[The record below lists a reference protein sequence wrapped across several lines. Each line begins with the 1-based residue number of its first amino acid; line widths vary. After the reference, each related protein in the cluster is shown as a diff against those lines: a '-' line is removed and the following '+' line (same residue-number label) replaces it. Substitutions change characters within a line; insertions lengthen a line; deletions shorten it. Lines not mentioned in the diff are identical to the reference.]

1 MTRWGSDNPH
11 PLSQMKTELVWEGK
25 YDEYGNRRPVNLPTT
40 PLPLQR
46 IETIDVPLDA
56 RKAEANQQGS
66 LFDETAFRQQHHRD
80 DFRNMLIWGDNKLVM
95 ASLLQEFRG
104 KIDLIY
110 IDPPF
115 DVGADFTMK
124 IQIGDD
130 SDEVL
135 KEQSI
140 LEAVAYRDTWGKG
153 VDSYLHMMYERLT
166 LMRELLSERGSIYVH
181 LGYNVL
187 HYVKVIMDEIFGS
200 DNLLN
205 QIVWQK
211 VRSSKAQSKG
221 FGNVHDVVLVY
232 TKGSSFTFNPQ
243 YTELSPERIRKHYKY
258 IEEGT
263 GRRYQL
269 CDLTQKG
276 EGPPRRFGDRVLK
289 PPPGKHWIWSQE
301 RIDQAMAEGRIVFTS
316 GKMPRLKR
324 YLDESLGNPAEDIW
338 VDIPPINSQS
348 YERLDYDTQKP
359 EQLLTRIILASS
371 NEGDLVAD
379 FFCVRKGTR
388 VLVPPPN
395 LPRQRGRNL
404 DSLPVDGEGWGG
416 VSSPHPT
423 SPVNGGGEP
432 AARPHSLPVDGEGWG
447 GVSSLPVDGEGWGGV
462 SSLPVDGEGWGGV
475 SSLPVDGEGWGGV
488 YIPIECLQPGDWVLA
503 HDGRP
508 HRVVRTFRRL
518 YRGLMIGIRH
528 NRSSQTLW
536 VTGDHRVLCR
546 KRTLSYNAERSWA
559 HVPEKHFERARALRK
574 EMTDA
579 ERLLWKSLRRQQLG
593 VKFRRQ
599 HPIGPYIADFYSWEA
614 GLVVEVDGDTHF
626 TPEMQEYDAIR
637 TQYLES
643 LGLQVLRFTNVEIRN
658 YLDAV
663 VERIHD
669 AIQDALPSENHFL
682 EWRRASSLQVGD
694 VVFFPLLPSPHPSAP
709 VDGVSYPHPTSPVDG
724 VSYPHPTSPVDGVS
738 YPHPTSPVDGVSY
751 PHPTSPVNGGGEPA
765 VQPDSLPVD
774 GEGWG
779 GVSLLPATVIALE
792 QVQTDEEVYDL
803 EVEGA
808 HSYITEVCVVHNC
821 GSGTMLAVAEKLG
834 RRWIGADLGRYAIH
848 VSRKR
853 LIQVQ
858 RELHQQGKP
867 YRSFDVYNLGRYER
881 QWWQQE
887 RLRGADTEHR
897 RIVLQF
903 YKAVPLDNPPNSLL
917 HGKKGGAYVHV
928 DQIDSL
934 FTERELHAV
943 AQAAANAGGR
953 ELHCLAW
960 EFEMELAVKKQA
972 IEATTGL
979 DIKLKYIPR
988 EIMEANRTEVQF
1000 FEAGY
1005 LEAKAIVNN
1014 GAVDVELVRFMPA
1027 LAEVPE
1033 KELQELRAR
1042 AVKSPFDFI
1051 DFWAV
1056 DFEWREG
1063 KPFEHHWQ
1071 DFRTRKDR
1079 SLKTRTDIGWQYA
1092 TKGTHQI
1099 CIKVIDVF
1107 GVDTTT
1113 VIQVGV

>member
-1 MTRWGSDNPH
+1 MTRWGPDNPH

-130 SDEVL
+130 SDEVQ

-166 LMRELLSERGSIYVH
+166 LMRDLLSERGSIYVH
-181 LGYNVL
+181 LDWHVG
-187 HYVKVIMDEIFGS
+187 HYVKAIMDEIFGIS
-200 DNLLN
+200 NFRN
-205 QIVWQK
+205 EVVWYY
-211 VRSSKAQSKG
+211 KG
-221 FGNVHDVVLVY
+221 GALTGVKQHYPRKHDVLLFY
-232 TKGSSFTFNPQ
+232 TKTDDYTFNQPRYSEISDQMLKRWGQ
-243 YTELSPERIRKHYKY
+243 YLDS
-258 IEEGT
+258 
-263 GRRYQL
+263 
-269 CDLTQKG
+269 
-276 EGPPRRFGDRVLK
+276 
-289 PPPGKHWIWSQE
+289 
-301 RIDQAMAEGRIVFTS
+301 EGRIRFGQIKHEKPTYS
-316 GKMPRLKR
+316 RLVRKFQKENNR
-324 YLDESLGNPAEDIW
+324 LPNDDDIAWHVTGSLVRDVW
-338 VDIPPINSQS
+338 DDIPEVRQNPRYEEAINFS
-348 YERLDYDTQKP
+348 TQKP
-359 EQLLTRIILASS
+359 EALLERIVKASS

-388 VLVPPPN
+388 VWKVAAPPVVPPHAGG
-395 LPRQRGRNL
+395 QAG
-404 DSLPVDGEGWGG
+404 SLPACGEGWGG
-416 VSSPHPT
+416 
-423 SPVNGGGEP
+423 GD
-432 AARPHSLPVDGEGWG
+432 SLPACGEGWG
-447 GVSSLPVDGEGWGGV
+447 GGAVISSPPVVPPHAGGQAASLPACGEGWGGGCLAFTPPIV
-462 SSLPVDGEGWGGV
+462 PPHAGGQAGSLPACGEGWGGG
-475 SSLPVDGEGWGGV
+475 SLPACGEGWGGGSLPACGEGWGGGCLT
-488 YIPIECLQPGDWVLA
+488 PIECLQPDDWVFA

-518 YRGLMIGIRH
+518 YRGMMVGIQH
-528 NRSSQTLW
+528 AKSPATLW
-536 VTGDHRVLCR
+536 LTADHRVLAKLRPRSLGGCADWSAVPLSHRERR
-546 KRTLSYNAERSWA
+546 KQLRREMTPPERKLW
-559 HVPEKHFERARALRK
+559 KALRG
-574 EMTDA
+574 E
-579 ERLLWKSLRRQQLG
+579 QLG

-599 HPIGPYIADFYSWEA
+599 HPIGPYIADFYSREA
-614 GLVVEVDGDTHF
+614 QLVVEVDGVVAHSGEEAF
-626 TPEMQEYDAIR
+626 EYDRAR
-637 TQYLES
+637 DTYMES
-643 LGLQVLRFTNVEIRN
+643 LGLRVMRIPASEVEHNLDGVRDAIKQACEVQDRLDGAQWVRASELRVGDIVFVGPERVGVRI
-658 YLDAV
+658 
-663 VERIHD
+663 ERI
-669 AIQDALPSENHFL
+669 QRVFSE
-682 EWRRASSLQVGD
+682 
-694 VVFFPLLPSPHPSAP
+694 
-709 VDGVSYPHPTSPVDG
+709 
-724 VSYPHPTSPVDGVS
+724 
-738 YPHPTSPVDGVSY
+738 
-751 PHPTSPVNGGGEPA
+751 
-765 VQPDSLPVD
+765 
-774 GEGWG
+774 
-779 GVSLLPATVIALE
+779 
-792 QVQTDEEVYDL
+792 EEVYDL
-803 EVEGA
+803 EVEDA

-821 GSGTMLAVAEKLG
+821 GSGTTLAVAEKLG
-834 RRWIGADLGRYAIH
+834 RRWIGVDLGRYAIH

-858 RELHQQGKP
+858 RELHQQAKP

-887 RLRGADTEHR
+887 RLRGADCEHR

-903 YKAVPLDNPPNSLL
+903 YKAAPLENPPSPLL

-934 FTERELHAV
+934 FTESELREV
-943 AQAAANAGGR
+943 AQAAADAGAR

-960 EFEMELAVKKQA
+960 EFEMELAAKKQA

-1005 LEAKAIVNN
+1005 LEATPIVRD
-1014 GAVDVELVRFMPA
+1014 GKVDVELVRFMPA

-1079 SLKTRTDIGWQYA
+1079 SLKTRTDIGWRYA
-1092 TKGTHQI
+1092 TQGTHQI

-1113 VIQVGV
+1113 VIKVEV

>member
-1 MTRWGSDNPH
+1 MTRWGPDNPH

-25 YDEYGNRRPVNLPTT
+25 YDEYGNRRPVSLPTT

-130 SDEVL
+130 SDEVQ

-181 LGYNVL
+181 CDWRLDHL
-187 HYVKVIMDEIFGS
+187 LRWLMDEIFGS
-200 DNLLN
+200 ECFRNTIIWRRD
-205 QIVWQK
+205 IAGKGGKRV
-211 VRSSKAQSKG
+211 SKQWPRNS
-221 FGNVHDVVLVY
+221 DTILYY
-232 TKGSSFTFNPQ
+232 TKSSEEWYFEQQ
-243 YTELSPERIRKHYKY
+243 YLPLTEEQKAAYRYSDPD
-258 IEEGT
+258 
-263 GRRYQL
+263 GRRYKAVQL
-269 CDLTQKG
+269 GNYSEKSIAELEAAGLIHVSSTGQKY
-276 EGPPRRFGDRVLK
+276 K
-289 PPPGKHWIWSQE
+289 KY
-301 RIDQAMAEGRIVFTS
+301 
-316 GKMPRLKR
+316 
-324 YLDESLGNPAEDIW
+324 YLDEAQSTIDCIWTDILGFGTRTASLEQTG
-338 VDIPPINSQS
+338 
-348 YERLDYDTQKP
+348 YDTQKP
-359 EQLLTRIILASS
+359 EALLERIIRASS

-388 VLVPPPN
+388 VWKVAAPPVVPPHAGG
-395 LPRQRGRNL
+395 QAG
-404 DSLPVDGEGWGG
+404 SLPACGEGRGGGCIPACGEGWGG
-416 VSSPHPT
+416 GCLT
-423 SPVNGGGEP
+423 
-432 AARPHSLPVDGEGWG
+432 
-447 GVSSLPVDGEGWGGV
+447 
-462 SSLPVDGEGWGGV
+462 
-475 SSLPVDGEGWGGV
+475 
-488 YIPIECLQPGDWVLA
+488 PIECLQPGDWVLA

-508 HRVVRTFRRL
+508 HRVLRTFRRL
-518 YRGLMIGIRH
+518 YRGLMIGIQH
-528 NRSSQTLW
+528 AKSPAILW
-536 VTGDHRVLCR
+536 LTADHRVLAKLRPRSLGGCADWSAVPLSHRERR
-546 KRTLSYNAERSWA
+546 KQLRREMTPPERKLW
-559 HVPEKHFERARALRK
+559 KALRG
-574 EMTDA
+574 E
-579 ERLLWKSLRRQQLG
+579 QLG

-599 HPIGPYIADFYSWEA
+599 HPIGPYIADFYSREA
-614 GLVVEVDGDTHF
+614 QLVVEVDGVAAHSGEEAF
-626 TPEMQEYDAIR
+626 EYDRAR
-637 TQYLES
+637 DTYMES
-643 LGLQVLRFTNVEIRN
+643 LGLRVMRIPASEVEHNLEGVRDAIKQACEVQDRLDGAQWVRASELRVGDTVFVGPERVGVRI
-658 YLDAV
+658 
-663 VERIHD
+663 ERI
-669 AIQDALPSENHFL
+669 QRVFSE
-682 EWRRASSLQVGD
+682 
-694 VVFFPLLPSPHPSAP
+694 
-709 VDGVSYPHPTSPVDG
+709 
-724 VSYPHPTSPVDGVS
+724 
-738 YPHPTSPVDGVSY
+738 
-751 PHPTSPVNGGGEPA
+751 
-765 VQPDSLPVD
+765 
-774 GEGWG
+774 
-779 GVSLLPATVIALE
+779 
-792 QVQTDEEVYDL
+792 EEVYDL
-803 EVEGA
+803 EVEDA

-821 GSGTMLAVAEKLG
+821 GSGTTLAVAEKLG
-834 RRWIGADLGRYAIH
+834 RRWIGVDLGRYAIH

-858 RELHQQGKP
+858 RELYQQGKP

-887 RLRGADTEHR
+887 RLRGADCEHR

-903 YKAVPLDNPPNSLL
+903 YKAAPLENPPSPLL

-934 FTERELHAV
+934 FTESELREV
-943 AQAAANAGGR
+943 AQAAADAGAR

-960 EFEMELAVKKQA
+960 EFEMELAAKKQA

-1005 LEAKAIVNN
+1005 LEAKPIVNN

-1033 KELQELRAR
+1033 KELQALRER

-1079 SLKTRTDIGWQYA
+1079 SLKTRTDIGWRYA
-1092 TKGTHQI
+1092 TQGTHQI
-1099 CIKVIDVF
+1099 CVKVIDVF

-1113 VIQVGV
+1113 VIKVEV

>member
-1 MTRWGSDNPH
+1 
-11 PLSQMKTELVWEGK
+11 MKTELVWEGK
-25 YDEYGNRRPVNLPTT
+25 YDEYGNRRPVKLPTT

-56 RKAEANQQGS
+56 RKAKANQQGL
-66 LFDETAFRQQHHRD
+66 LFDETAFRQKHHRD
-80 DFRNMLIWGDNKLVM
+80 DFRNRLIWGDNKLVM
-95 ASLLQEFRG
+95 ASLLREFCG
-104 KIDLIY
+104 KVALIY

-130 SDEVL
+130 SDEVQ

-166 LMRELLSERGSIYVH
+166 LMRDLLSERGSIYVH
-181 LGYNVL
+181 CDWRVNSLL
-187 HYVKVIMDEIFGS
+187 RLLLDDIFGS
-200 DNLLN
+200 EGFKNEIIWHYPG
-205 QIVWQK
+205 Q
-211 VRSSKAQSKG
+211 SSAKSFFPRK
-221 FGNVHDVVLVY
+221 HDTVFWY
-232 TKGSSFTFNPQ
+232 TKGSEWVFNSDDVRVPYKESSLKRSQ
-243 YTELSPERIRKHYKY
+243 YGGGPGVGYRKEGLQPGWLSSDGKISDTVWEIVDIRLKQFATEKPEALLERIIK
-258 IEEGT
+258 
-263 GRRYQL
+263 
-269 CDLTQKG
+269 
-276 EGPPRRFGDRVLK
+276 
-289 PPPGKHWIWSQE
+289 
-301 RIDQAMAEGRIVFTS
+301 
-316 GKMPRLKR
+316 
-324 YLDESLGNPAEDIW
+324 
-338 VDIPPINSQS
+338 
-348 YERLDYDTQKP
+348 
-359 EQLLTRIILASS
+359 ASS

-395 LPRQRGRNL
+395 LPRQRGRNP
-404 DSLPVDGEGWGG
+404 DSLPDV
-416 VSSPHPT
+416 
-423 SPVNGGGEP
+423 
-432 AARPHSLPVDGEGWG
+432 
-447 GVSSLPVDGEGWGGV
+447 GEGWGGV

-724 VSYPHPTSPVDGVS
+724 VSYPHPTSPV
-738 YPHPTSPVDGVSY
+738 
-751 PHPTSPVNGGGEPA
+751 NGGGEPA

-803 EVEGA
+803 EVEGV

-821 GSGTMLAVAEKLG
+821 GSGTTLAVAEKLG

-887 RLRGADTEHR
+887 RLRGADCEHR

-903 YKAVPLDNPPNSLL
+903 YKAAPLENPPSPLL

-934 FTERELHAV
+934 FTEIELHAV

-960 EFEMELAVKKQA
+960 EFEMELAAKKQA

-1005 LEAKAIVNN
+1005 LEAKPIVNN

-1113 VIQVGV
+1113 VIKVKV